1 MNNIA
6 AVTLMD
12 SELGQSLDGVMQATA
27 DDKFDIFSMT
37 TGVPDFVK
45 KLFRMLEDESHR
57 DVVCWGIEGD
67 SFVVKDPNEFS
78 KYVLP
83 QHFKHN
89 NFASFVRQLN
99 KYDFHKVKVTEEN
112 RRYGDEAWE
121 FKHPRF
127 QHNRPDL
134 LEKIKRKIPP
144 KSKSIGGMSNGKHP
158 EGELRMVAEELQSQI
173 HLLTH
178 AHAEVTMYMHQ
189 LGKQQQVMIDELNG
203 LKKNMQTQDQLME
216 EFVRYLVNQDAANST
231 ARSADI
237 GSSASV
243 AAAAAIAAAA
253 ASNISGIS
261 AMSHVPGIGSVPVI
275 GSVAAS
281 SDVSSIVANGA
292 VNGDSA
298 ISAAA
303 ASAATPAN
311 SGDEN
316 NSNSGSSSS
325 SSNGGACVDAQHQHT
340 LVQLQTHQQQSAP
353 QLCELPH

>member
-1 MNNIA
+1 ME
-6 AVTLMD
+6 D
-12 SELGQSLDGVMQATA
+12 GLGHAIDGVLQTTTT
-27 DDKFDIFSMT
+27 DDKLDIFSMT

-45 KLFRMLEDESHR
+45 KLFRMLEEESHR
-57 DVVCWGIEGD
+57 DIVCWGYEGD

-99 KYDFHKVKVTEEN
+99 KYDFHKVKVTEDS

-144 KSKSIGGMSNGKHP
+144 KSKSIGGMSSGKHSD
-158 EGELRMVAEELQSQI
+158 GELRMVAEELQSQI

-216 EFVRYLVNQDAANST
+216 EFVRYLVNQDAVNNPNRNT
-231 ARSADI
+231 EL
-237 GSSASV
+237 GTSASV

-253 ASNISGIS
+253 ASNLGGMG
-261 AMSHVPGIGSVPVI
+261 AMSHVPVIGSLPVI
-275 GSVAAS
+275 GTVPTS
-281 SDVSSIVANGA
+281 SDVSSIVGS
-292 VNGDSA
+292 GDA
-298 ISAAA
+298 IT
-303 ASAATPAN
+303 ATPTTTVGDDNNN
-311 SGDEN
+311 SGG
-316 NSNSGSSSS
+316 SGSSSS
-325 SSNGGACVDAQHQHT
+325 NSSSGGACVDAQHQQT
-340 LVQLQTHQQQSAP
+340 LVQLQTHQHQPAP

>member
-1 MNNIA
+1 MSNDI
-6 AVTLMD
+6 VP
-12 SELGQSLDGVMQATA
+12 SLESVMQAA
-27 DDKFDIFSMT
+27 VDDKFDIFAMS

-45 KLFRMLEDESHR
+45 KLFRMLEDEAHR
-57 DVVCWGIEGD
+57 DIVCWGYEGD

-78 KYVLP
+78 KFVLP

-99 KYDFHKVKVTEEN
+99 KYDFHKVKVTEDN

-121 FKHPRF
+121 FKHPSF

-144 KSKSIGGMSNGKHP
+144 KSKSIGGVANGRHASD
-158 EGELRMVAEELQSQI
+158 GEFRVVAEDLQSQI

-216 EFVRYLVNQDAANST
+216 EFVRYLVNQDVANCGS
-231 ARSADI
+231 RSSELGA
-237 GSSASV
+237 V
-243 AAAAAIAAAA
+243 AAAAAAAA
-253 ASNISGIS
+253 ASGLSGLGGI
-261 AMSHVPGIGSVPVI
+261 AHVPGLGPVSGVGPMAGVGDVGSMV
-275 GSVAAS
+275 
-281 SDVSSIVANGA
+281 
-292 VNGDSA
+292 
-298 ISAAA
+298 
-303 ASAATPAN
+303 
-311 SGDEN
+311 
-316 NSNSGSSSS
+316 GSSSGNAANLNAACMGKDGS
-325 SSNGGACVDAQHQHT
+325 CGGGGGGGGSTSAVCLDTQHHHQNT
-340 LVQLQTHQQQSAP
+340 QPQLHPQQPPPP

>member
-1 MNNIA
+1 MC
-6 AVTLMD
+6 
-12 SELGQSLDGVMQATA
+12 SL
-27 DDKFDIFSMT
+27 
-37 TGVPDFVK
+37 
-45 KLFRMLEDESHR
+45 MLEDEAHR
-57 DVVCWGIEGD
+57 DIVCWGLDGD

-99 KYDFHKVKVTEEN
+99 KYDFHKVKVTEES

-144 KSKSIGGMSNGKHP
+144 KAKSLGGISNGRHAD
-158 EGELRMVAEELQSQI
+158 GEFRVVAEDLQSQI

-189 LGKQQQVMIDELNG
+189 LGKQQQIMFDELNG

-216 EFVRYLVNQDAANST
+216 EFVRYLVNQDAANCNN
-231 ARSADI
+231 RSSEL
-237 GSSASV
+237 GSSVSIASAAAV
-243 AAAAAIAAAA
+243 AAAAASSLSGMHPMGHAPGLGSAHVLGNATNTGDLGSMIA
-253 ASNISGIS
+253 N
-261 AMSHVPGIGSVPVI
+261 
-275 GSVAAS
+275 
-281 SDVSSIVANGA
+281 ANG
-292 VNGDSA
+292 
-298 ISAAA
+298 
-303 ASAATPAN
+303 
-311 SGDEN
+311 
-316 NSNSGSSSS
+316 NSNSNANANGNGNGNCDVTIADDSPS
-325 SSNGGACVDAQHQHT
+325 SSNSSSASSSVDAQHQQT
-340 LVQLQTHQQQSAP
+340 LAQLQAHSQIQTHQQQAPP